1 MFVFLSP
8 HLALERSN
16 HPTYGRNKPNE
27 TNCMNMMLFPSRLF
41 HLVGNRA
48 IFAPSSGGGPL
59 VPVQDREQE
68 IHVRDEEQERRHPDL
83 CMRSPPQHLQRECR
97 QQPRDDREREDAQR
111 DVHASTMPKYASR
124 AQGEEA
130 EVPREVLRR
139 DDLVERHESERLDE
153 EGEGQIAGGDA
164 KARETEDERLRH
176 EGDEAQ
182 VAGRRPERRRRRRRA
197 TPRRF
202 PAASEVDPVP
212 VHGVIVTVVETPE
225 VIQQSLVE
233 RLPSVMAYR
242 QLGQG
247 PDGPHRNDEEPT
259 GFFFG
264 HFVNA
269 NFWEGPRLN

>member
-1 MFVFLSP
+1 MFVFLRP

-16 HPTYGRNKPNE
+16 HPILAA
-27 TNCMNMMLFPSRLF
+27 TNQMKQLLNMMLFPSRRF
-41 HLVGNRA
+41 HLVGHRA

-68 IHVRDEEQERRHPDL
+68 IHVSDEEQEGRHPDP
-83 CMRSPPQHLQRECR
+83 CMRSPPQHLQRERR

-111 DVHASTMPKYASR
+111 DVHASTMPNYASR

-182 VAGRRPERRRRRRRA
+182 VAGRRPERRRRA

-202 PAASEVDPVP
+202 PAAGEVDPVP

-242 QLGQG
+242 QVGQC
-247 PDGPHRNDEEPT
+247 PDGPHRNDEERT
-259 GFFFG
+259 GVIFFVIVSSRIFG
-264 HFVNA
+264 KAPV
-269 NFWEGPRLN
+269 